1 MQWLKDNWLD
11 IAVPVL
17 VFLAACVVGLWLRK
31 ITYTKLMNWLA
42 KSRWEG
48 SRLVLKAT
56 HRPFLHWFL
65 LLGAYIALQISVAP
79 ADVKGPVSKSMATV
93 FVVYLS
99 WVVINLGE
107 KLIKLYSSRL
117 RASNPTAAFA
127 SNALRIA
134 TVIFCL
140 LMLLTIWVVPLS
152 PLFLIL
158 TIIIIAAALA
168 FRESLTNA
176 AAKIQLGITERIK
189 PGDYI
194 KLESGEAGNIV
205 EINWTNTNI
214 RTLDEHL
221 VVIPNKKLLL
231 NTITIYGQV
240 LKKAKQPFHFN
251 SRLNI
256 PELTGLKAKTLVE
269 LLETLRKAPDS
280 VIYYHTHHFLEE
292 HHYLTP
298 EPANDFALWVS
309 DALGNDILGE
319 KLASVDTFE
328 FTSLAALRDRLV
340 GIIEENMSD
349 ASSGGRSAMDGE
361 EFHFMK
367 SVSVILPTPYQADDL
382 REFVEALRK
391 ISLNSLY
398 FHVFESRM
406 RLGKGLN
413 DFSAWLEENLGEAEL
428 SKEIARLDPYTYSLE
443 GLRSALIQLIEK
455 RIK

>member
-1 MQWLKDNWLD
+1 MEWLKDNWLD

-17 VFLAACVVGLWLRK
+17 IFLAACATGLWLRK
-31 ITYTKLMNWLA
+31 IIYINLKLWLS

-65 LLGAYIALQISVAP
+65 LFGAYIAIQVSVAP
-79 ADVKGPVSKSMATV
+79 AEAKEIVSKFIATV

-99 WVVINLGE
+99 WVIINLSE
-107 KLIKLYSSRL
+107 KLIKLYAVRL
-117 RASNPTAAFA
+117 KATNPASTFA
-127 SNALRIA
+127 INAVRIA
-134 TVIFCL
+134 VIIFCL

-152 PLFLIL
+152 PLVLIL
-158 TIIIIAAALA
+158 AIAILAVTLA
-168 FRESLTNA
+168 FRDLLTNA
-176 AAKIQLGITERIK
+176 AAKIQIGITERIK

-194 KLESGEAGNIV
+194 KLESGEEGNII

-214 RTLDEHL
+214 KTLDEHL

-231 NTITIYGQV
+231 NTITIYGQA

-256 PELTGLKAKTLVE
+256 TELTGLKAKTLVE
-269 LLETLRKAPDS
+269 LLETLRKVPDS

-298 EPANDFALWVS
+298 EPASDFAIWVS
-309 DALGNDILGE
+309 DALGNDVLGE

-367 SVSVILPTPYQADDL
+367 SVSVILPTPYQARDL